1 MVALVSAQ
9 LAIAEAGPVC
19 DPSRSQW
26 FTDPRLARE
35 LVGLASSLLD
45 DARRRRYAVHVL
57 EPSAG
62 RGNLVRAVL
71 ERCPHARVDAVD
83 VDPRWRADLE
93 ALEGHV
99 RVEITDYLERP
110 PPERPYD
117 LAVTNPPFD
126 SGAEVEHL
134 AKMLDESVRIAA
146 LLPARSLHG
155 RKRYERIWRRFDA
168 SNPARDWWVHQQ
180 VHLVTRPKFSADGG
194 TDEIVLLDLRRAPGE
209 CSVRW
214 L

>member
-1 MVALVSAQ
+1 VNALEDSAHEVAA
-9 LAIAEAGPVC
+9 AG
-19 DPSRSQW
+19 
-26 FTDPRLARE
+26 AR
-35 LVGLASSLLD
+35 
-45 DARRRRYAVHVL
+45 
-57 EPSAG
+57 
-62 RGNLVRAVL
+62 L

-83 VDPRWRADLE
+83 VDPRWRADLD

-110 PPERPYD
+110 PPERPHD

-126 SGAEVEHL
+126 GGAEVEHL

-168 SNPARDWWVHQQ
+168 SNPARDWW
-180 VHLVTRPKFSADGG
+180 
-194 TDEIVLLDLRRAPGE
+194 
-209 CSVRW
+209 
-214 L
+214 